1 MTKFHELT
9 EGYMAGSE
17 ENYSCDLGGER
28 VKILMTTSM
37 HSVVVY
43 LILSTQ
49 NKQGIC
55 YIILYNIHVQCILLI
70 LSKAALSRH
79 VRQCVHLKSTSINVF
94 PDN

>member
-43 LILSTQ
+43 LILSPQ
-49 NKQGIC
+49 NRAFVI
-55 YIILYNIHVQCILLI
+55 YIQCILL
-70 LSKAALSRH
+70 LPTEAVLSRH
-79 VRQCVHLKSTSINVF
+79 VRQCVH
-94 PDN
+94 